1 METSDRHLAT
11 ILFTDIVDSTRR
23 AAELGDRRWSD
34 ILQEHDAI
42 VRREIALHG
51 GREWNTA
58 GDGFLITFDKPE
70 AAVRCAAAIR
80 EEVHAIGLSVRCG
93 LHTAD
98 VQQIGDGIGGIA
110 VHTAARVAALAG
122 PDEVVVSRTVHDLVA
137 GSDLRFRVRGR
148 HELKGVPGSWE
159 LYVLGDEGSRS
170 PRPGLRG
177 PTPIVVAAIAVL
189 AIVFAGLYFWK
200 GDSPSIPPAAAIAS
214 VAVLPFA
221 NASPDAADE
230 YFSDG
235 LTEELIS
242 ALAEIDDLRV
252 PGRTSSFAFKG
263 RPQDVRTIAGELSV
277 AHVVE
282 GSVRRSGDRLRIDAR
297 LVNAEDGY
305 EVWSETYDRSVA
317 DALEIQVAIARSI
330 AAALQVQLLERS
342 IGPRTDRTPD
352 PEAYDAY
359 LKGLHASH
367 APTEDG
373 VRESVDHYL
382 RAIEIDPQFAQA
394 HAGLA
399 IAYHGLG
406 ARYGTDRPI
415 LLPLGKAAAERAMAI
430 DDALADSHLAL
441 ALGKAWWDRDYDGAE
456 RAFRRALE
464 LRPGFAAGH
473 QSFAGFLT
481 FMGRCE
487 EGLASVRRAVTL
499 EPLSTLYATDHG
511 AMTMFCRRYEEA
523 VAIFLR
529 TLERNP
535 EETRAWLLLGRTL
548 TTLGR
553 FDEAAEAFARGE
565 RLPGHEPAKLAWIGV
580 YLALSGRPAEAEAR
594 LVRLEEL
601 GKIQGVRQTDVAA
614 LEVALG
620 RREPAIERL
629 ERAEREQDLD
639 PVPLQLDPGL
649 DPLRSD
655 PRFRAVVD
663 RMGLPPRPDP
673 STTSAKSY
681 RNSPSAGLESVYSAR
696 SLR

>member
-11 ILFTDIVDSTRR
+11 ILFTDIVDSTKR
-23 AAELGDRRWSD
+23 AAELGDRGWRD
-34 ILQEHDAI
+34 VLEEHDAL
-42 VRREIALHG
+42 VRREIGRHG

-58 GDGFLITFDKPE
+58 GDGFLATFEKPE
-70 AAVRCAAAIR
+70 SAVRCAAAIR
-80 EEVHAIGLSVRCG
+80 EQVHALDLRVRCG
-93 LHTAD
+93 LHAGE
-98 VQQIGDGIGGIA
+98 VQGIGDGIGGIV

-122 PDEVVVSRTVHDLVA
+122 PDEVLASRTVHDLVA
-137 GSDLRFRVRGR
+137 GSGLRFRGRGR
-148 HELKGVPGSWE
+148 HQLKGVPGTWE
-159 LYVLGDEGSRS
+159 LYALGDEGS
-170 PRPGLRG
+170 GAARG
-177 PTPIVVAAIAVL
+177 PRRRTAAIAIAAVAVL
-189 AIVFAGLYFWK
+189 ALVLLGLYY
-200 GDSPSIPPAAAIAS
+200 GRHDSPAATAATAS

-221 NASPDAADE
+221 NASPDPAND

-263 RPQDVRTIAGELSV
+263 RPQDIRTIARELAV
-277 AHVVE
+277 AHVIE

-297 LVNAEDGY
+297 LVNAADGY
-305 EVWSETYDRSVA
+305 EVWSETYDRSIA

-342 IGPRTDRTPD
+342 VGPRTDRTPV

-367 APTEDG
+367 APTEDE
-373 VRESVDHYL
+373 VRESVEHYL

-415 LLPLGKAAAERAMAI
+415 LLPLGEAAAERALAI
-430 DDALADSHLAL
+430 DDALADSHLAV

-464 LRPGFAAGH
+464 LRPGFAAAH
-473 QSFAGFLT
+473 QSFAAFLT
-481 FMGRCE
+481 YTGRCE
-487 EGLASVRRAVTL
+487 EGLASARRAVTL

-511 AMTMFCRRYEEA
+511 AMTMFCRRYAEA
-523 VAIFLR
+523 VAIFQR
-529 TLERNP
+529 ALERNP

-548 TTLGR
+548 TTLER
-553 FDEAAEAFARGE
+553 FDEAAEAFARAD
-565 RLPGHEPAKLAWIGV
+565 RLPGLEVAKLAWGGRF
-580 YLALSGRPAEAEAR
+580 LAATGRRAEAEDRLAR
-594 LVRLEEL
+594 LEAV
-601 GKIQGVRQTDVAA
+601 GQNQGVRQTDTAA

-620 RREPAIERL
+620 RMEPAIERI
-629 ERAEREQDLD
+629 ERAERERNLD

-649 DPLRSD
+649 DPLRAD
-655 PRFRAVVD
+655 PRFRAVVE
-663 RMGLPPRPDP
+663 RMGLP
-673 STTSAKSY
+673 
-681 RNSPSAGLESVYSAR
+681 L
-696 SLR
+696 LHF

>member
-23 AAELGDRRWSD
+23 AAELGDRRWRD
-34 ILQEHDAI
+34 VLQEHDAL
-42 VRREIALHG
+42 VRSEIARHE

-58 GDGFLITFDKPE
+58 GDGFLATFEKPE
-70 AAVRCAAAIR
+70 SAVRCAAEIR
-80 EEVHAIGLSVRCG
+80 EQVHALDLRVRCG
-93 LHTAD
+93 LHAGE
-98 VQQIGDGIGGIA
+98 VQGIGDGIGGIA

-137 GSDLRFRVRGR
+137 GSGLRFRVRGR
-148 HELKGVPGSWE
+148 HELKGVPGTWE
-159 LYVLGDEGSRS
+159 LYALGDEGSRARPAMR
-170 PRPGLRG
+170 PR
-177 PTPIVVAAIAVL
+177 TTAIAVAAVAVL
-189 AIVFAGLYFWK
+189 ALGLLGLYY
-200 GDSPSIPPAAAIAS
+200 GTNDTPSAAAATAS

-221 NASPDAADE
+221 NASPDPADE

-235 LTEELIS
+235 LTDELIS

-263 RPQDVRTIAGELSV
+263 RPQDIRTIARELVV

-297 LVNAEDGY
+297 LVNAENGY

-342 IGPRTDRTPD
+342 IGPRTDRSPA

-359 LKGLHASH
+359 LRGLHASH
-367 APTEDG
+367 APTEEG
-373 VRESVDHYL
+373 VRESVEHYL

-406 ARYGTDRPI
+406 ARYGTDRRI
-415 LLPLGKAAAERAMAI
+415 LLPLGKASAERAMAI

-441 ALGKAWWDRDYDGAE
+441 ALGKAWWDRDYEGAE

-464 LRPGFAAGH
+464 LRPGFAAAH
-473 QSFAGFLT
+473 QSIAGFLVY
-481 FMGRCE
+481 MGRCE

-548 TTLGR
+548 TLLER
-553 FDEAAEAFARGE
+553 FDEAAEAFARAEG
-565 RLPGHEPAKLAWIGV
+565 LPGHEAAKVAWGGG
-580 YLALSGRPAEAEAR
+580 YLAAAGRRAEAEAR
-594 LVRLEEL
+594 LARLEEL
-601 GKIQGVRQTDVAA
+601 GKNQGVRQTDIAA

-620 RREPAIERL
+620 RLEPAIERI
-629 ERAEREQDLD
+629 ERAERERNLD

-649 DPLRSD
+649 DPLRAD
-655 PRFRAVVD
+655 PRFHAVVE
-663 RMGLPPRPDP
+663 RMGLP
-673 STTSAKSY
+673 
-681 RNSPSAGLESVYSAR
+681 L
-696 SLR
+696 LQF